1 MIITLRNI
9 VIFKDRIGEDFV
21 NSYLHGESLNYVM
34 LSSFFNIIIIIF
46 FSDEW

>member
-1 MIITLRNI
+1 M
-9 VIFKDRIGEDFV
+9 IFKDRIDEDFV
-21 NSYLHGESLNYVM
+21 NSHLHGESLNYVL